1 MCCEI
6 TYFNISFN
14 KQGEIE
20 CNLYA
25 SHSTAGQSEDSD
37 IRSQMYRL
45 FDYGQFLWG
54 ADPVW
59 EENLY
64 CVGSEEALVGY
75 PEEIADKES

>member
-1 MCCEI
+1 
-6 TYFNISFN
+6 
-14 KQGEIE
+14 
-20 CNLYA
+20 
-25 SHSTAGQSEDSD
+25 
-37 IRSQMYRL
+37 MYRL

-64 CVGSEEALVGY
+64 CVVSEEALVIF